1 MASRELEGPQ
11 LGLKTYRTTPGNWL
25 AKGLSTTSRILTIA
39 PEGEDPFWPSN
50 VDNTVW
56 QVFDGIDIDEP
67 DASYDIVYLTNVLDR
82 LSTEDQKK
90 YIQEAARVTKNNG
103 RVVAY
108 SPACDDSEEAYELAK
123 GYGVST
129 KDFLSRRLSN
139 KDIAR
144 LKPHNAAFFMGKIV
158 VPTRARLVTVLN
170 ELGLKVTLEHTWA
183 FRDRF
188 AIKRFHIGMEWF
200 VERD

>member
-25 AKGLSTTSRILTIA
+25 AKGISSTSRILTLA

-50 VDNTVW
+50 TDNTVYK
-56 QVFDGIDIDEP
+56 VSKDITIDEP
-67 DASYDIVYLTNVLDR
+67 DASFDIVYLTNILDR
-82 LSTEDQKK
+82 LSTEDCKK
-90 YIQEAARVTKNNG
+90 YLQEAARVTKNNG

-108 SPACDDSEEAYELAK
+108 SPACDDAEEAYELAK
-123 GYGVST
+123 GYSVDT
-129 KDFLSRRLSN
+129 TAFMSRRLTN

-144 LKPHNAAFFMGKIV
+144 LKPHNAAFFLSKTVI
-158 VPTRARLVTVLN
+158 PNRARLVTVLN

-188 AIKRFHIGMEWF
+188 AIKRFHVGLEWYID
-200 VERD
+200 RG